1 MSFVNSLIDAVNQC
15 PEYIGKGIMELLIL
29 TIGGILVAWITTLV
43 FGRKSEINAVEGVLL
58 KRKMDIYEEL
68 DGKLE
73 DLKAAVMIPTDF
85 HEAAL
90 RSLKEEK
97 LSFNP
102 INSNQ
107 ILKIF
112 DSPKQLT
119 DAFLELDKYIASKR
133 LYFDNEVMIQT
144 MRFQN
149 YFALFR
155 RLVVMFEEQFIDN
168 GIPLDKPEVV
178 AAERLLTVEL
188 GILLQEELVKQM
200 DNVIATMKQSFIN
213 LSFKHRE
220 QIEYTYEYYNSPDGP
235 IMSELKNTIIMT
247 QREKIMALVT
257 KAAAI
262 GMAGSVLSGKKKQ

>member
-68 DGKLE
+68 GGKLE
-73 DLKAAVMIPTDF
+73 DLKTAVMIPTDIY
-85 HEAAL
+85 EAAL

-119 DAFLELDKYIASKR
+119 DAFLELDKNIASKR

-155 RLVVMFEEQFIDN
+155 RLVVMFEEQFIHN

-178 AAERLLTVEL
+178 AAEQLLTVEL

-200 DNVIATMKQSFIN
+200 DKVIATMKQSFIN

-235 IMSELKNTIIMT
+235 IMSELKSTIIMT

-257 KAAAI
+257 KVAAI

>member
-1 MSFVNSLIDAVNQC
+1 MSFVNSMIDVINQF
-15 PEYIGKGIMELLIL
+15 PEYIGKGILQLLIL

-68 DGKLE
+68 VGKLE
-73 DLKAAVMIPTDF
+73 DLKAVVMIPTDI

-107 ILKIF
+107 ILEIF

-133 LYFDNEVMIQT
+133 LYFDNDVMIQT

-155 RLVVMFEEQFIDN
+155 RLVVMFEEQFIDE

-178 AAERLLTVEL
+178 ASERLLTVEL
-188 GILLQEELVKQM
+188 GILLQEELIKQM
-200 DNVIATMKQSFIN
+200 DRVIATMKQSFMN
-213 LSFKHRE
+213 LNFKHRE
-220 QIEYTYEYYNSPDGP
+220 QIEYTHDYYNSPDGP
-235 IMSELKNTIIMT
+235 VMSELKNTMIMT
-247 QREKIMALVT
+247 QRENIMALVT
-257 KAAAI
+257 KAVAL
-262 GMAGSVLSGKKKQ
+262 GLSGSVLSGKKKQ

>member
-68 DGKLE
+68 GGKLE
-73 DLKAAVMIPTDF
+73 DLKVAVMISTDIY
-85 HEAAL
+85 EAAL

-112 DSPKQLT
+112 DSPK
-119 DAFLELDKYIASKR
+119 
-133 LYFDNEVMIQT
+133 N
-144 MRFQN
+144 
-149 YFALFR
+149 
-155 RLVVMFEEQFIDN
+155 
-168 GIPLDKPEVV
+168 
-178 AAERLLTVEL
+178 
-188 GILLQEELVKQM
+188 
-200 DNVIATMKQSFIN
+200 
-213 LSFKHRE
+213 
-220 QIEYTYEYYNSPDGP
+220 
-235 IMSELKNTIIMT
+235 
-247 QREKIMALVT
+247 
-257 KAAAI
+257 
-262 GMAGSVLSGKKKQ
+262 